1 MQITGAIYRSPVYN
15 VVELPAEFSAPNGDR
30 LEVTV
35 ALLSYDCCKGLLDC
49 TLNLYVIDVSI

>member
-15 VVELPAEFSAPNGDR
+15 VVELPAEFSAPNGGR

-49 TLNLYVIDVSI
+49 TLNLYM